1 MNMKKKG
8 FFTRKRTFSIFL
20 IIFCICGIGINAHA
34 ISLTDATSTIGDLFS
49 SFVDANEGT
58 SSFRSL
64 LIPFGGRT
72 ESLGNAYTGLCDDIS
87 YLRYN
92 PAAGSIQKE
101 TQVALFHNSWI
112 ADSKLETLAYTTR
125 FKNIPHLSYGG
136 YVSCFYLPF
145 TEYDLFGDRVAGNYY
160 TETVAAVNVSYN
172 LLAGYDFKGL
182 AAGLTVKGGW
192 RGMPDYTDNDTG
204 AIIQGS
210 GFKQSAFAIMAD
222 AGIMLQFNFLKFYSS
237 RDPNVRIGLS
247 AQNIGV
253 SLTGFGSE
261 LQQDDPLPTTISA
274 GISVKLIKPITVSAD
289 FVQPLNLFD
298 IGSYHIPY
306 FNTGVSIQF
315 TSFASLLAGFS
326 LKGANPR
333 ISTGLEF
340 EVAKIRLNMNYT
352 LDLTSSLAPL
362 NRISLSAK
370 ILLGDKGRSITDAQ
384 VDDYYKLGLK
394 YYADAKWEDAILVWQ
409 EALKLNKRF
418 DPAIQ
423 GIQSARYQI
432 EMFRMIQES
441 LQLD

>member
-1 MNMKKKG
+1 MKMKKKG
-8 FFTRKRTFSIFL
+8 VFTSKTTLLLFL
-20 IIFCICGIGINAHA
+20 LICA
-34 ISLTDATSTIGDLFS
+34 ICQKGYTLSMTDASSTLGDLFS
-49 SFVDANEGT
+49 SFADPNEGT
-58 SSFRSL
+58 TSFRSL
-64 LIPFGGRT
+64 LLPFGGRT

-112 ADSKLETLAYTTR
+112 ADSKLETLAFTTR

-136 YVSCFYLPF
+136 YVSCFYMPF

-160 TETVAAVNVSYN
+160 TETVTALNASYN

-182 AAGLTVKGGW
+182 AAGITIKGAW
-192 RGMPDYTDNDTG
+192 RGMPDYTDNNTG
-204 AIIQGS
+204 AIISGS
-210 GFKQSAFAIMAD
+210 GLSQSAFAIMAD

-237 RDPNVRIGLS
+237 RDPNVRIGIS
-247 AQNIGV
+247 AQNLGV
-253 SLTGFGSE
+253 AFTGFGDE
-261 LQQDDPLPTTISA
+261 LKQDDPLPTTVGA
-274 GISVKLIKPITVSAD
+274 GISVKLIKPITVSVD
-289 FVQPLNLFD
+289 FIQPLNLFD
-298 IGSYHIPY
+298 MGTYLIPY
-306 FNTGVSIQF
+306 INTGVSIQF
-315 TSFASLLAGFS
+315 ASFVSLLAGFS

-352 LDLTSSLAPL
+352 LDLTTSLAPL

-370 ILLGDKGRSITDAQ
+370 ILLGDKGRSITDSQ
-384 VDDYYKLGLK
+384 VDEYYKIGLK
-394 YYADAKWEDAILVWQ
+394 YYADAQWEDAILVWE

-432 EMFRMIQES
+432 EMFQKIKES
-441 LQLD
+441 LMLDQM

>member
-1 MNMKKKG
+1 MKKKG
-8 FFTRKRTFSIFL
+8 YFTRKTTFAFFL
-20 IIFCICGIGINAHA
+20 IFFSLCTRVYTL
-34 ISLTDATSTIGDLFS
+34 SLTDAASTIGDLFS
-49 SFVDANEGT
+49 SLLDPNEGAT
-58 SSFRSL
+58 SFRSL
-64 LIPFGGRT
+64 LLPFGGRT
-72 ESLGNAYTGLCDDIS
+72 ESLGNAYTGFCDDIG

-112 ADSKLETLAYTTR
+112 ADSKLETLAFTTR
-125 FKNIPHLSYGG
+125 FKSIPHLSYGG
-136 YVSCFYLPF
+136 YISCFYLPF

-160 TETVAAVNVSYN
+160 TETVGALNVSYN
-172 LLAGYDFKGL
+172 ILAGYDFKGL
-182 AAGLTVKGGW
+182 AAGLTVKGAW

-204 AIIQGS
+204 AIISGS
-210 GFKQSAFAIMAD
+210 GFSQSALAIMAD
-222 AGIMLQFNFLKFYSS
+222 LGFMLQFNFLKFYSS
-237 RDPNVRIGLS
+237 RDPNVRIGFS

-261 LQQDDPLPTTISA
+261 LKRDDPLPTTVSA
-274 GISVKLIKPITVSAD
+274 GISVRLIKPITVSVD
-289 FVQPLNLFD
+289 FVQPLNLYD
-298 IGSYHIPY
+298 MGTYLIPY
-306 FNTGVSIQF
+306 FNSGVSVQ
-315 TSFASLLAGFS
+315 FASFVSFLAGFS
-326 LKGANPR
+326 IKGANPR

-340 EVAKIRLNMNYT
+340 EVAKIRLNLNYT

-370 ILLGDKGRSITDAQ
+370 LLLGDKGRSITDAQ
-384 VDDYYKLGLK
+384 VDEYYKLGLK

-432 EMFRMIQES
+432 EMFEKIKES
-441 LQLD
+441 LMLD